1 MTFRDYVEGVILFI
15 QNNQQW
21 AAPIV
26 FLVAFG
32 ESLAFLS
39 LILPGTAILAAAST
53 MIGASSISLLPVW
66 FAAGLGGALGYSLS
80 YWIGLYFKDSVPK
93 IWPFKSNPQLLE
105 RGHAFF
111 EKWGALG
118 VFFGHFF
125 GPVRAVIPVVAGMVA
140 MRQIPFQIA
149 NISSAFLWSLGVLAP
164 GVFGAQWLRDWLG

>member
-1 MTFRDYVEGVILFI
+1 MTFRDIVEAVITFV
-15 QNNQQW
+15 QGNQQW

-39 LILPGTAILAAAST
+39 LVLPGTAILAAASA
-53 MIGASSISLLPVW
+53 MIGASSIDFWPVW
-66 FAAGLGGALGYSLS
+66 FAAGSGGAIGYALS
-80 YWIGLYFKDSVPK
+80 YWIGLYFKDSVPG
-93 IWPFKSNPQLLE
+93 IWPFKNNPELLV

-140 MRQIPFQIA
+140 MRQLPFQIA
-149 NISSAFLWSLGVLAP
+149 NISSAFLWAFGVLAP
-164 GVFGAQWLRDWLG
+164 GVFGAHWLRDWLG

>member
-53 MIGASSISLLPVW
+53 MIGASSISVLPVW

-80 YWIGLYFKDSVPK
+80 YWIGLYFKDSVPH
-93 IWPFKSNPQLLE
+93 IWPFKSNPELLE

-164 GVFGAQWLRDWLG
+164 GVFGAQWLKGWLE